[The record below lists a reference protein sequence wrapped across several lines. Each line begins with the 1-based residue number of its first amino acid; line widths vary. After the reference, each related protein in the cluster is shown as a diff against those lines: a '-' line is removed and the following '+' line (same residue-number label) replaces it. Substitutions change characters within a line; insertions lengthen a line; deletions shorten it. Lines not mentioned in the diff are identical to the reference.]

1 MSADDAF
8 RKLRVGNRP
17 FEQRI
22 EQMYQI
28 EGGRTPIFAIWIVG
42 HLDDFGE
49 DYPNQMKRLY
59 NSFLKQNLGT
69 DPIEYQTMLRYIRL
83 LAVEREDV
91 LVESDPS
98 DHTVQSQ
105 TESTQFPKNYY
116 RVQDR
121 FPTEWV
127 DRDSEGTAL
136 VEEVREPIPNLLL
149 EPWESKEKIQ

>member
-83 LAVEREDV
+83 LAVEQEGI

-105 TESTQFPKNYY
+105 TESTRFPKNYY
-116 RVQDR
+116 KVNDS
-121 FPTEWV
+121 FPTDWV
-127 DRDSEGTAL
+127 NRDFEAPAL
-136 VEEVREPIPNLLL
+136 IEEMREPIPDLLL
-149 EPWESKEKIQ
+149 EPWSK

>member
-42 HLDDFGE
+42 HLEDFGE

-59 NSFLKQNLGT
+59 NTFITTQLGK
-69 DPIEYQTMLRYIRL
+69 DGIEYQTMLRYIRL
-83 LAVEREDV
+83 LVEKHNSI
-91 LVESDPS
+91 LVESNIS
-98 DHTVQSQ
+98 DHTVQEQ
-105 TESTQFPKNYY
+105 TDNTSFPKNYY
-116 RVQDR
+116 QLEDE
-121 FPTEWV
+121 FPTTWV
-127 DRDSEGTAL
+127 GEKPD
-136 VEEVREPIPNLLL
+136 EEAFAKELKNPIPGVLLG
-149 EPWESKEKIQ
+149 PWTNYINRN

>member
-1 MSADDAF
+1 MSTDDAF

-42 HLDDFGE
+42 HLEDFGE
-49 DYPNQMKRLY
+49 DYPNRTKRLY

-83 LAVEREDV
+83 LAVEREGI
-91 LVESDPS
+91 LVASDSS

-105 TESTQFPKNYY
+105 TEGTQFPKNYY
-116 RVQDR
+116 RVQDG
-121 FPTEWV
+121 FPTDWV
-127 DRDSEGTAL
+127 DREPEGTAL
-136 VEEVREPIPNLLL
+136 IEEAREPIPDLLL
-149 EPWESKEKIQ
+149 GPWESNL

>member
-49 DYPNQMKRLY
+49 DYPNQMRRLY
-59 NSFLKQNLGT
+59 NSYLKQNLST
-69 DPIEYQTMLRYIRL
+69 DPIQYQTMLRYIRL
-83 LAVEREDV
+83 LTVERDDI
-91 LVESDPS
+91 LVESDLS

-105 TESTQFPKNYY
+105 TETTQFPRNYY
-116 RVQDR
+116 RVKDS
-121 FPTEWV
+121 FPTDWV
-127 DRDSEGTAL
+127 DREPERSEL
-136 VEEVREPIPNLLL
+136 INEVRESFPNLLL
-149 EPWESKEKIQ
+149 DSWCK

>member
-1 MSADDAF
+1 MSADDAL

-17 FEQRI
+17 FEKRI
-22 EQMYQI
+22 QQMYQI

-59 NSFLKQNLGT
+59 NSFLVESLGT

-83 LAVEREDV
+83 LAVEREGI
-91 LVESDPS
+91 LVESDLS
-98 DHTVQSQ
+98 DHSVQSQ

-116 RVQDR
+116 RVKDS
-121 FPTEWV
+121 FPTDWV
-127 DRDSEGTAL
+127 DREPEATAPIED
-136 VEEVREPIPNLLL
+136 VGVPIPDLLL
-149 EPWESKEKIQ
+149 KPWESKL

>member
-1 MSADDAF
+1 MTTDDAF

-42 HLDDFGE
+42 HLDDFVE

-59 NSFLKQNLGT
+59 NSFLIENLDT

-83 LAVEREDV
+83 LAVERDDI

-105 TESTQFPKNYY
+105 TEGTRFPKNYY
-116 RVQDR
+116 RVKDSFR
-121 FPTEWV
+121 TDWV
-127 DRDSEGTAL
+127 DREPEG
-136 VEEVREPIPNLLL
+136 VELIGELREPIPDLLL
-149 EPWESKEKIQ
+149 EPWESKS

>member
-69 DPIEYQTMLRYIRL
+69 DPIEYQTMLRYTRL
-83 LAVEREDV
+83 LAIEREG
-91 LVESDPS
+91 LLIATDPS
-98 DHTVQSQ
+98 DHTIQEQ
-105 TESTQFPKNYY
+105 TEGT
-116 RVQDR
+116 R
-121 FPTEWV
+121 FAKT
-127 DRDSEGTAL
+127 TIL
-136 VEEVREPIPNLLL
+136 
-149 EPWESKEKIQ
+149 

>member
-1 MSADDAF
+1 
-8 RKLRVGNRP
+8 
-17 FEQRI
+17 
-22 EQMYQI
+22 MYQI
-28 EGGRTPIFAIWIVG
+28 EGGRSPIFAIWIVG

-59 NSFLKQNLGT
+59 SSFLVESLGA

-83 LAVEREDV
+83 LAVERDGV

-105 TESTQFPKNYY
+105 TEDTQFPKNYY
-116 RVQDR
+116 RVKDS
-121 FPTEWV
+121 FPTDWV
-127 DRDSEGTAL
+127 DRELGETAL
-136 VEEVREPIPNLLL
+136 IEEVREPIPNLLL

>member
-1 MSADDAF
+1 MSTDDAF

-22 EQMYQI
+22 KQMYQI

-59 NSFLKQNLGT
+59 NSFLVESLDT

-83 LAVEREDV
+83 LAVEREGI
-91 LVESDPS
+91 LVESDSS
-98 DHTVQSQ
+98 DHSVQSQ

-116 RVQDR
+116 RVEDR
-121 FPTEWV
+121 FATDCV
-127 DRDSEGTAL
+127 DRVPEG
-136 VEEVREPIPNLLL
+136 VELIGELREPIPDLLVD
-149 EPWESKEKIQ
+149 PWKSN

>member
-49 DYPNQMKRLY
+49 DYPNRMKRLY
-59 NSFLKQNLGT
+59 NSFLKQSLCT
-69 DPIEYQTMLRYIRL
+69 DPIEYQTMLRYVRL
-83 LAVEREDV
+83 LAVEQEEI
-91 LVESDPS
+91 LVESDSS

-116 RVQDR
+116 RVKDG
-121 FPTEWV
+121 FSTDWV
-127 DRDSEGTAL
+127 NREPEVPVL
-136 VEEVREPIPNLLL
+136 IEEVREPIPDLLL
-149 EPWESKEKIQ
+149 EPWESKS